1 MAVITFSRQYG
12 SGGDEIAVRVCE
24 ALDYRYFDKQ
34 MMVEAAAS
42 AGLCD
47 AEVVDFSEDQYK
59 VQDFIAKLFR
69 SGPRLVKEIRTR
81 EEHHGPIA
89 TLTARELNEADCVA
103 LVRYSIGRAYSE
115 GNMVIVGR
123 GGQAVLQNKPGV
135 LHVRVVAPMEQ
146 RIQRLREAGMTGIA
160 DIKQAI
166 ADKDRASAEYLKRF
180 FNIQWDDP
188 VHYHLVINTGLLSVD
203 AAVEAIVA
211 AVRAMQPAVAG

>member
-1 MAVITFSRQYG
+1 MAVITFSRQRG
-12 SGGDEIAVRVCE
+12 SGGDEIATRVCE

-34 MMVEAAAS
+34 LMIEAAAS

-47 AEVVDFSEDQYK
+47 AEVVDFSEDKYK
-59 VQDFIAKLFR
+59 VQDFIARLLR
-69 SGPRLVKEIRTR
+69 AGPRPVKEIRTR
-81 EEHHGPIA
+81 EEHHGPIE

-103 LVRYSIGRAYSE
+103 LVRYSIDRAYAQ

-123 GGQAVLQNKPGV
+123 GGQAVLRDKPGC
-135 LHVRVVAPMEQ
+135 LHVRVIAPLEQ
-146 RIQRLREAGMTGIA
+146 RISRLRAEGMTGIA

-166 ADKDRASAEYLKRF
+166 ADSDRASAEYLKRF

-188 VHYHLVINTGLLSVD
+188 VHYHLVLNTGLLSID

-211 AVRAMQPAVAG
+211 AVRALQPAVSV